1 MKHSFKRTAL
11 SGILAA
17 AVLFSAIPAFA
28 GAKVYDIVS
37 DTFLS
42 NGVKRTNIR
51 RLMTDGWQTINIVQ
65 ADLSD
70 GGLDVK
76 LLTDGESIHKLST
89 VQSLA
94 QQHDTFA
101 AVNGDFFAWKSGQSG
116 HGSSL
121 GIEMVDGSLLSSPA
135 DDWQMSTVARR
146 EDGSFLFDYLDCG
159 ITITAP
165 DGTVVDV
172 RHINKFDDLSAPVIY
187 NRFWGTTS
195 VGSGSGIVEMVVEND
210 TVQSFHYEDGPI
222 SIPENGYVV
231 SFLSD
236 YTPQITEHFHEGDSI
251 ALNTWYVPDFENIKF
266 AVGAGSL
273 LLLNGQKTEI
283 THNISGAQPRTA
295 IGTNADGSVVYLVTV
310 DGRQSLSKGV
320 TLSELADI
328 MLEYGI
334 ANAANLDGGGSTTMV
349 TKSFEDGDQEV
360 VNLPSEGS
368 LRAVANGVGIVSTA
382 PDGVLDSFYIDTDS
396 ENVFLGTGMLL
407 HVTGRDKAMNIVDYD
422 AAQLQFNVSDDNGIV
437 TDYLFY
443 PSKTGKQIVTAVLGD
458 KYGTKEVN
466 VLPSPSR
473 LELDSQQIALNSGDI
488 YYVNL
493 TGYTDDGYHAP
504 INLID
509 TNINV
514 TNPDIIE
521 IVGNNIIAKG
531 RGSTAITFEFDGVT
545 ASAVVNVDQAIS
557 QTDDFE
563 AENGTY
569 WAYPDYVEGS
579 YSISNEQAHSG
590 SYSGKLTF
598 NFNRDE
604 QEAKSANINFAGGGK
619 PLSGSVQNASVWV
632 YGSSDIQHPLK
643 AMFTDANGTVYRTD
657 VASSVNWDGWKKL
670 SIPLPETDAKPL
682 TLTKLYLVQTDYSIK
697 NTGALYF
704 DDLTFDGGSG
714 EAFVPADLPQD
725 VRKDDPSNTVTQPS
739 ENAFKF
745 VVFGRTSQNNTL
757 AEKLLVEKFKTVLQT
772 TGEIAFFVGNGA
784 EIPDGIGIQT
794 VKTSGLTVFDYKGS
808 TFITLDNSAGSVME
822 TDRSQW
828 ARLVEIADTIENKNV
843 FLFMP
848 QADAFQNDYEK
859 DLFYDILQT
868 KFLNDGQRVY
878 IFSDGSIDTKAI
890 DGIRYFTT
898 NGVVGFGEVGNAVRE
913 AGYFEVTVDGDT
925 VTYQSKKLYE

>member
-28 GAKVYDIVS
+28 GAKVYEIVS

-121 GIEMVDGSLLSSPA
+121 GIEMVDGNLLSSPA

-195 VGSGSGIVEMVVEND
+195 VGSGGGIVEMVVEND

-236 YTPQITEHFHEGDSI
+236 HTPQITEHFHEGDSI

-273 LLLNGQKTEI
+273 LLFNGQKTEI
-283 THNISGAQPRTA
+283 MHNISGAQPRTA

-458 KYGTKEVN
+458 QYGTKEVN

-545 ASAVVNVDQAIS
+545 ASAVVNVDQAVS

-682 TLTKLYLVQTDYSIK
+682 TLTKLYLVQTDDSIK

-794 VKTSGLTVFDYKGS
+794 VKTSGFTVFDYKGS